1 MVFFF
6 LSSNPMFWVNKGPTR
21 VQILLG
27 SDGWK
32 QNSKTSK
39 SLGKT
44 NKKCPPNCNSYF
56 VVTRIKQIQTLQ
68 QKKKEKRKKHNTATC
83 CVKLPCKTQIN
94 LVLEQ
99 QLNLVI
105 TQHKTKLK
113 FWQFKKI
120 YSLPT
125 HKNSS
130 PSLVKQKSHKI
141 CKKTCISVHKKIIVS
156 MENKSW
162 NHKSLEITSTWIY
175 TQSMKSLEPCS
186 HDSKLVYY

>member
-141 CKKTCISVHKKIIVS
+141 CKKTCISVHKFFLYQRKTNLGITNHLRSQAHESILNPWKV
-156 MENKSW
+156 W
-162 NHKSLEITSTWIY
+162 NPVHMVPS
-175 TQSMKSLEPCS
+175 
-186 HDSKLVYY
+186 